1 MSNIKSINIRL
12 KDKDI
17 EYILNCDNAGIMIA
31 LKKPIYNTALTKNEI
46 IFLAKAI
53 GIKPEDL
60 T

>member
-1 MSNIKSINIRL
+1 ML

-17 EYILNCDNAGIMIA
+17 EYILNCDDSGIMIA
-31 LKKPIYNTALTKNEI
+31 LKKPIYSTALTKNEV

-60 T
+60 E